1 MVLLIVS
8 SSIFVSS
15 LSILGQS
22 ASIPKSCFSQSVK
35 VSSIPETHLYHK
47 KTRPLVIGHHG
58 NPSKFQE
65 NTVDGFKSLVGLKAD
80 GMELD
85 TFLTKDKQLVVIHY
99 DNTVQLTKQD
109 HNIWDTTYAELQQL
123 DLPTSI
129 QYGKNAPLK
138 FDKTRKIPLLSDVI
152 KATKD
157 DDLVMYL
164 NIKPGYLR
172 DRNETETVGEEV
184 AKLVTDLG
192 VVDKVL
198 LSSFDPFK
206 ILAAKRVNPSL
217 VVGSFY
223 KKQMWDDLDAI
234 NVTKSEFGDLPNM
247 KQCVEDAPTGRD
259 FMNVLFQ
266 SGALLKSTNGSFVV
280 MDYKIFNNKEYSSD
294 TFQTF
299 KDNYSKNLSFGSF
312 IIDNLALS
320 KAQREKD
327 DEVVDLLIEN
337 HVSCLVTDD
346 IPRLLKKLGRGLP
359 ETKGFASKHVPT
371 LLILYAMVL
380 LVWLLF

>member
-1 MVLLIVS
+1 M
-8 SSIFVSS
+8 
-15 LSILGQS
+15 
-22 ASIPKSCFSQSVK
+22 
-35 VSSIPETHLYHK
+35 
-47 KTRPLVIGHHG
+47 
-58 NPSKFQE
+58 
-65 NTVDGFKSLVGLKAD
+65 
-80 GMELD
+80 
-85 TFLTKDKQLVVIHY
+85 
-99 DNTVQLTKQD
+99 
-109 HNIWDTTYAELQQL
+109 
-123 DLPTSI
+123 
-129 QYGKNAPLK
+129 
-138 FDKTRKIPLLSDVI
+138 
-152 KATKD
+152 
-157 DDLVMYL
+157 
-164 NIKPGYLR
+164 R
-172 DRNETETVGEEV
+172 DRNESETVGEAV
-184 AKLVTDLG
+184 AKLVTDQG

-266 SGALLKSTNGSFVV
+266 NGALLKSTNGSFVV

-337 HVSCLVTDD
+337 HVSCLITDD